1 MSTNKVILRGFVG
14 KDPDIR
20 NTQGGSKIANFSLA
34 TSKKWKSK
42 DGTPVS
48 KTDWHKIAVF
58 GKLADIVEK
67 YIKKGSELV
76 VVGELTYNEYEDKS
90 GVKKRDAVVNVEEI
104 DMIGSKTA
112 SSQQQDS
119 PSPAASQSNH
129 SAGDE
134 QEEGLPF

>member
-119 PSPAASQSNH
+119 HSPAASQSNH

-134 QEEGLPF
+134 PDGDIPF